1 MKSLDGGRTWNFMDF
16 APTGV
21 NSIGFTD
28 NGELVV
34 FGGRDY
40 YSGSCSDVWN
50 SGFSIDSVPADG
62 SYNVVS
68 ILPLAIALS
77 VTRSISPR
85 IFPPAVSASP
95 GH

>member
-1 MKSLDGGRTWNFMDF
+1 MDF

-62 SYNVVS
+62 SYNV
-68 ILPLAIALS
+68 
-77 VTRSISPR
+77 
-85 IFPPAVSASP
+85 
-95 GH
+95 